1 MDVLTK
7 IWIIVL
13 AYRAENGM
21 LPGTLDFVHDLGRE
35 SWQGELR
42 WL

>member
-7 IWIIVL
+7 IRIIVL
-13 AYRAENGM
+13 AYLAENGM
-21 LPGTLDFVHDLGRE
+21 LPGTLDFVHDLGRKT
-35 SWQGELR
+35 WQGELR